1 MVYVAVKLCR
11 LLGQNLDDFLF
22 DCDSGACLPIVW
34 FSDINFYRL
43 LMNCDFFSELLNLEI
58 WVLII

>member
-34 FSDINFYRL
+34 FSDYQFL
-43 LMNCDFFSELLNLEI
+43 QVTDEL
-58 WVLII
+58 

>member
-22 DCDSGACLPIVW
+22 DCDLGACLPIVW
-34 FSDINFYRL
+34 FSDYQFL
-43 LMNCDFFSELLNLEI
+43 QVTDEL
-58 WVLII
+58 